1 VKVSGPGAVA
11 RATCRAPGWG
21 PETDDGGPRFVG
33 GVMWAWLRRSLGRE
47 KSKAPG
53 GGSGFPA
60 PGPRPGAREAAGPGG
75 AGLPE
80 RGRAFLRALDEP
92 GEPLDLA
99 VLARDDRLFLSGVMR
114 RVREGRIDIPVL
126 PQAAQEVSRLLSRAD
141 PPLDACVKVLDQD
154 PALSV
159 EVLRAANSAAYGFT
173 GRARSVR
180 EAVIRLGLHPVRGL
194 LIMTHLRRRV
204 LQGGVFQPQTG
215 WLTDLSLALSRVYR
229 ALARDLGA
237 EPDAASTWGLL
248 MHVEHFVLLGSL
260 GAVSHD
266 HGERLR
272 PSDEALLEAFRRCGD
287 RVREL
292 AARAWDLEALLG
304 FGEAGAR
311 LRAVRR
317 ALVQRWC
324 GEPPEAVPGVAPERL
339 ETALANVAPGPG
351 GRN

>member
-1 VKVSGPGAVA
+1 
-11 RATCRAPGWG
+11 
-21 PETDDGGPRFVG
+21 
-33 GVMWAWLRRSLGRE
+33 MWAWLKRSLGRGGPR
-47 KSKAPG
+47 APG
-53 GGSGFPA
+53 EGHGA
-60 PGPRPGAREAAGPGG
+60 TLPGPRAGGREAAGSED

-80 RGRAFLRALDEP
+80 QGRAFLRALDEP
-92 GEPLDLA
+92 EEPVDLA
-99 VLARDDRLFLSGVMR
+99 TLARDDRLFLSGVMR
-114 RVREGRIDIPVL
+114 RVREGKIEIPML
-126 PQAAQEVSRLLSRAD
+126 PEAAQEISRLLSRAD
-141 PPLDACVKVLDQD
+141 PPLDAYVKVLDQD

-159 EVLRAANSAAYGFT
+159 EVLRAANSAAYGFA

-204 LQGGVFQPQTG
+204 LQGGAFQPQTA

-229 ALARDLGA
+229 ALSRDLGV

-260 GAVSHD
+260 GAVSRE

-292 AARAWDLEALLG
+292 AARAWDLEVLLG

-317 ALVQRWC
+317 ALVVRWC
-324 GEPPEAVPGVAPERL
+324 GEPPEGVPGVDPERL
-339 ETALANVAPGPG
+339 EAALAKVAPAPG
-351 GRN
+351 GRQ

>member
-1 VKVSGPGAVA
+1 
-11 RATCRAPGWG
+11 
-21 PETDDGGPRFVG
+21 
-33 GVMWAWLRRSLGRE
+33 MWAWLQRWKGRE
-47 KSKAPG
+47 EPRARDDG
-53 GGSGFPA
+53 RGA
-60 PGPRPGAREAAGPGG
+60 AVPGPRAARPEAADPEG

-80 RGRAFLRALDEP
+80 QGRAFLRALDEP

-99 VLARDDRLFLSGVMR
+99 VLARDDRLFLAGVMR
-114 RVREGRIDIPVL
+114 RVRRGELEIPVL

-141 PPLDACVKVLDQD
+141 PPLDAYVKVLDQD

-159 EVLRAANSAAYGFT
+159 EVLRAANSAAFGFT

-204 LQGGVFQPQTG
+204 LQGGAFRAQAA

-229 ALARDLGA
+229 ALARDLGV

-266 HGERLR
+266 HGGRLR

-317 ALVQRWC
+317 ALVRQWC
-324 GEPPEAVPGVAPERL
+324 GEPPGAVPGVEPGRL
-339 ETALANVAPGPG
+339 EAVLAKVAFAPG
-351 GRN
+351 GRQ